1 MVADFSIGAV
11 AGLLFGSVEMGIA
24 IGVVLGASDGVMRP

>member
-1 MVADFSIGAV
+1 
-11 AGLLFGSVEMGIA
+11 LFGSVEMGIA